1 MHNALH
7 NGLARYLSPD
17 QLEALRAARVGIA
30 GAGGLGSNAALMLAR
45 SGVGNLVLV
54 DDDVVD
60 ASNLTRQQYW
70 PRHVGRPKVEAL
82 AELLLEKGY
91 EQVSFKEKADVYI
104 INTCAVTNTAGS
116 KSRQKIHAAIALN
129 PEALIAVVGCYAQ
142 TASEQLEQDANI
154 DILLGS
160 DGKSRLADMIEEGLR
175 KKRPQKLIHD
185 VRKVNV
191 FEALPIHRFE
201 HQTRAFLKI
210 QDGCNQFCSYC
221 IIPYA
226 RGPVRSLPLEE
237 AVRQTEQLRR
247 EGYREVVFT
256 GIELSSWGQDLK
268 DGRSLID
275 LLEAVSQAAGE
286 MRLRLGS
293 LEPRTVTEDFCRRA
307 ARLPNLCPQF
317 HLSMQSGCDATLRRM
332 NRRYDTARFLR
343 SVALLR
349 QYFLRPAITTDLIC
363 GFPGETEEEFS
374 QTLAFLRRCD
384 FAQMHIFPYS
394 IRPGTKAAEMEQV
407 PGPVKEERAARAS
420 AVAAELHRAYLQGC
434 VGQTYPVLFEQRKD
448 GCAAGHAPNY
458 MPVEVQTQEDYHNT
472 VRHVKVT
479 GVVND
484 ILMGEVT

>member
-1 MHNALH
+1 MKFAF
-7 NGLARYLSPD
+7 YT
-17 QLEALRAARVGIA
+17 
-30 GAGGLGSNAALMLAR
+30 LGCKVN
-45 SGVGNLVLV
+45 
-54 DDDVVD
+54 
-60 ASNLTRQQYW
+60 QY
-70 PRHVGRPKVEAL
+70 ESQAME
-82 AELLLEKGY
+82 ELLQARGHTLVPFDGEADAY
-91 EQVSFKEKADVYI
+91 LINSCTVTAVSDK
-104 INTCAVTNTAGS
+104 
-116 KSRQKIHAAIALN
+116 KSRQAVRQVRRRA
-129 PEALIAVVGCYAQ
+129 PEALIALCGCYPQ
-142 TASEQLEQDANI
+142 VSPEQAAA
-154 DILLGS
+154 LG
-160 DGKSRLADMIEEGLR
+160 ADLVGGTGDRVAFLD
-175 KKRPQKLIHD
+175 KL
-185 VRKVNV
+185 
-191 FEALPIHRFE
+191 EALARDQEAGGEVLLDDPFRRMDFE
-201 HQTRAFLKI
+201 VLPAGGLAGRTRAMLKVE
-210 QDGCNQFCSYC
+210 DGCVNFCTYC

-256 GIELSSWGQDLK
+256 GIEISSWGQDFK

-343 SVALLR
+343 SVTLLR

-472 VRHVKVT
+472 VRHVKIT